1 MAEAGRE
8 RRMDRD
14 RLAAFSDGVFAIIIT
29 IMVLDLRTPD
39 APDFHALAT
48 TVPTFFGYVL
58 SFLYVAIY
66 WNNHHHFFQLV
77 ERVNGTI
84 LWANIHLLFW
94 LSLIPFATGWLGA
107 YPGASAPTA
116 LYGLALL
123 MPAIAWYVMQ
133 LSIIR
138 LQGEGSMLLRAL
150 GRDIKGRLS
159 PPLYA
164 VGVVVAFIEPWIAD
178 AIYALL
184 AVMWCVP
191 DRRIEAL
198 FDRGPPADR

>member
-1 MAEAGRE
+1 M
-8 RRMDRD
+8 
-14 RLAAFSDGVFAIIIT
+14 FAIIIT
-29 IMVLDLRTPD
+29 IMVLDLRTPS
-39 APDFHALAT
+39 APTFAALAAT
-48 TVPTFFGYVL
+48 APTFFGYVL
-58 SFLYVAIY
+58 SFVYVAIY

-94 LSLIPFATGWLGA
+94 LSLIPFATSWLGRN
-107 YPGASAPTA
+107 PGAPAPTA
-116 LYGLALL
+116 LYGAVLL
-123 MPAIAWYVMQ
+123 MPAIAWYVLQ
-133 LSIIR
+133 AAIIR
-138 LQGEGSMLLRAL
+138 SQGADSPLARAL
-150 GRDIKGRLS
+150 GRDIKGRIS

-164 VGVVVAFIEPWIAD
+164 AGVLVAFFAPWVAD

-198 FDRGPPADR
+198 FERNQPG